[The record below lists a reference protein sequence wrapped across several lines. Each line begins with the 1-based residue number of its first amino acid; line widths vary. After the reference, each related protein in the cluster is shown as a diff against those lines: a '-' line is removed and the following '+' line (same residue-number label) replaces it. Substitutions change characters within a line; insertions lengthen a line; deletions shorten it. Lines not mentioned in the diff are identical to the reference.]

1 MRASAT
7 AVVAALLLFLVPTA
21 VFAFEP
27 PDPFDRPLSTPEA
40 EGMDPL
46 LLQAMMNVIA
56 EQNARSDSRDT
67 IDSAIVIRNGRVVLE
82 AYPNR
87 WYPASSVHH
96 LFSVT
101 KSITSIL
108 VGIAVDLGLIGSVED
123 PILGYFP
130 GAIPA
135 GEVQSKSAIT
145 VEHLLMMSAG
155 LEWDED
161 TLPTSDPR
169 NDFTRLEMSLDP
181 IRFVLGKP
189 LIVEP
194 GELFW
199 YNSGLSHVLSALLVE
214 VSGQSTLEFAREHLF
229 EPLGIETVRWSR
241 DARGIYKGGTQLY
254 LTPRD
259 LAKIGALCLNDGL
272 WGDRR
277 IVSSNWLAQSTRTH
291 VHGRP
296 DYFAGRGYA
305 YHWWTLDAYGVFY
318 ASGSQGQTLYV
329 FPDRDLVVVFT
340 ATIGEGDIF
349 PEALTRDYILPA
361 ICPGE

>member
-1 MRASAT
+1 
-7 AVVAALLLFLVPTA
+7 
-21 VFAFEP
+21 
-27 PDPFDRPLSTPEA
+27 
-40 EGMDPL
+40 MDPV
-46 LLQAMMNVIA
+46 LLQAMMDVIV
-56 EQNARSDSRDT
+56 EQNSRSDSRDT
-67 IDSAIVIRNGRVVLE
+67 IDSVIVIRNGRVVLE

-108 VGIAVDLGLIGSVED
+108 VGIAADLGLIGSVED
-123 PILGYFP
+123 PILAYFP
-130 GAIPA
+130 GALPEA
-135 GEVQSKSAIT
+135 QVQSKSAIT
-145 VEHLLMMSAG
+145 IEHLLTMSAG

-161 TLPTSDPR
+161 TLPASDPR

-181 IRFVLGKP
+181 IGFVLGRA
-189 LIVEP
+189 LVAEP

-199 YNSGLSHVLSALLVE
+199 YNSGLSHVLSALLAE
-214 VSGQSTLEFAREHLF
+214 VSGQSTLDFAREHLF
-229 EPLGIETVRWSR
+229 GPLGIDAIRWNR

-254 LTPRD
+254 MTPRD

-272 WGDRR
+272 WGSRR
-277 IVSSNWLAQSTRTH
+277 IVSADWLTESTQTH
-291 VHGRP
+291 IHGRP

-305 YHWWTLDAYGVFY
+305 YHWWTLGTYGVYY

-329 FPDRDLVVVFT
+329 FPDHNLVVVFT
-340 ATIGEGDIF
+340 ATIREGTIF

-361 ICPGE
+361 ILPNECNCVELGGGPYFSAAWPSNEW